1 MLFQAKNCLIQSKKC
16 FSIHFFILNV
26 QFWQTIYRLT
36 FQLVHRPSIF
46 LGVLQTAMS
55 KKAGDGL
62 DIGTIIQNIH
72 SKAVASTMP
81 TDTFVDTCTFYP
93 SFYRFATTL
102 ICWQIE
108 NGGV

>member
-1 MLFQAKNCLIQSKKC
+1 MFFNS
-16 FSIHFFILNV
+16 FFILNV

-72 SKAVASTMP
+72 SKAVTGAMP
-81 TDTFVDTCTFYP
+81 ADVFVDTCMFYP
-93 SFYRFATTL
+93 SFNRFAAAL
-102 ICWQIE
+102 I
-108 NGGV
+108 

>member
-1 MLFQAKNCLIQSKKC
+1 MFFNS
-16 FSIHFFILNV
+16 FFILNV

-46 LGVLQTAMS
+46 LGAFQSAISQQTCN
-55 KKAGDGL
+55 GF
-62 DIGTIIQNIH
+62 DIGTIIEDIYR
-72 SKAVASTMP
+72 KAVTGAMP
-81 TDTFVDTCTFYP
+81 ADVFVDTCMFYP